1 MNVPLNGEDSLG
13 EPAALK
19 VRTSKNSQTNSSR
32 SSGVLSRCDNHLSVL
47 VLRPALLVACSL
59 FLGSCSS
66 VSSYVS
72 DSWPSWAGGMPRM
85 FRPAPARRVM
95 RNFSP
100 ISSGRMRRLPRPE
113 TSVPRQRRL
122 SPRPTKQAVVGRRLI
137 NPLTFP
143 AVLKAACTD
152 RGAFRR
158 RLLATNRGNG
168 RCRPASRRRPR

>member
-32 SSGVLSRCDNHLSVL
+32 SSGAVSRCDNHLSVL

-72 DSWPSWAGGMPRM
+72 DSWPTWAGGMPKDVPP
-85 FRPAPARRVM
+85 RPGAPGYEEFLAHQQRQDAAA
-95 RNFSP
+95 SP
-100 ISSGRMRRLPRPE
+100 SGDVSTQATSVVASPNKTGGRAPPANQPVDISSGAQGGLY
-113 TSVPRQRRL
+113 
-122 SPRPTKQAVVGRRLI
+122 
-137 NPLTFP
+137 
-143 AVLKAACTD
+143 
-152 RGAFRR
+152 
-158 RLLATNRGNG
+158 
-168 RCRPASRRRPR
+168 